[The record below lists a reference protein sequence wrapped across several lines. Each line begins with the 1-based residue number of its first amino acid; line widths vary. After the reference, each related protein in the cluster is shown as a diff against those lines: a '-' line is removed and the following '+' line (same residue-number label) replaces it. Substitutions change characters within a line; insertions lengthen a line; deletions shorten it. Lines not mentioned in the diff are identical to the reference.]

1 MIGHN
6 VPGRGLSR
14 RSAGC
19 IPLGGKGNVSGMRTP
34 VKLSAYALGLVAVF
48 AAAAGVGN
56 VVGPSEAAPPASHD
70 THSGDGGAEGTAT
83 AQVPGGLQVAQD
95 GYRLV
100 PVTGAL
106 AVGGEQPFAFRVLG
120 PDGEPVTKY
129 TTSHDKDLHLIVVRR
144 DLSGFQHVHPTLGA
158 DGTWSLPLSV
168 ATPGQYRVFADFQPA
183 ARDEGLTLGVDVP
196 AAGDYQPRPLPAP
209 DRVAEVDG
217 YTVTLAGDLTPGTS
231 SKLTLSVSKG
241 GAPVTDLQPYL
252 GAYGHLVALRDGD
265 LAYLHVHPD
274 GAPGDGRTAAGPAVT
289 FFAEVPSAG
298 AYRLYLDFQHGG
310 KVRTAEFTV
319 TVGPQPVTTT
329 PAQSAS
335 PSPTGHGAPGHSHE

>member
-1 MIGHN
+1 MQT
-6 VPGRGLSR
+6 
-14 RSAGC
+14 
-19 IPLGGKGNVSGMRTP
+19 MRTP
-34 VKLSAYALGLVAVF
+34 VKLTAYALGLVAVF
-48 AAAAGVGN
+48 GAAAGIGN
-56 VVGPSEAAPPASHD
+56 VVGPGDAAPPASHD
-70 THSGDGGAEGTAT
+70 THAATSAEGA
-83 AQVPGGLQVAQD
+83 AAALVPGGLQVAQD

-106 AVGGEQPFAFRVLG
+106 AVGRAQPFAFRVLG
-120 PDGEPVTKY
+120 PDGEPVTEY

-144 DLSGFQHVHPTLGA
+144 DLSGFQHVHPTLAA

-209 DRVAEVDG
+209 ARTAEVDG
-217 YTVTLAGDLTPGTS
+217 YTVTLTGDLVPGSS

-274 GAPGDGRTAAGPAVT
+274 GAPGDGRTAAGPDVT

-310 KVRTAEFTV
+310 TVRTAEFTV
-319 TVGPQPVTTT
+319 TVGPQAVTS
-329 PAQSAS
+329 PAPE
-335 PSPTGHGAPGHSHE
+335 PSPTGPPSPSEHGAPGHSHD